1 MKRASLALG
10 VLALAAFLWPGLTM
24 QKNLAVA
31 ATPTPV
37 ALQYDQIVR
46 MVIPPATPPAPGAF
60 PADYAAITGV
70 PAGAAPPDAS
80 AATATPA
87 PQKHGG
93 IGGLL
98 STVMGGQPPS
108 GGSQDANDSGM
119 PAGAMDAVNAMR
131 KGALTRYTYY
141 KGWLRTDDVVHQTAV
156 ISKCQEHQY
165 ITLDL
170 AKKTYTMTNTKPAC
184 NTSPQ
189 MPMGPH
195 HTQVENEAPGTVD
208 MTVTNSVQNLGP
220 LTIQAIATSG
230 YDNTLQ
236 MSMTNAKGSCQNNS
250 MGMNMEQYISKIPLP
265 HQYCPLPQ
273 GAGSYDPSS
282 VVVHGGCKP
291 TMHTSGS
298 GAAMLEMDKLV
309 MFSKMSFNAA
319 GGDSHMGGFAQV
331 TERGNVKWYS
341 GATADALFT
350 VPPGFTKA
358 N

>member
-1 MKRASLALG
+1 MKRASLGLG
-10 VLALAAFLWPGLTM
+10 ILALVAFLWPGLTM
-24 QKNLAVA
+24 HKNLAVA

-46 MVIPPATPPAPGAF
+46 VIIPPATPPAPGAF
-60 PADYAAITGV
+60 QADYAAIAGA
-70 PAGAAPPDAS
+70 PAGAAPAGAP
-80 AATATPA
+80 AATPTPQ
-87 PQKHGG
+87 PKHGG
-93 IGGLL
+93 LGGLL
-98 STVMGGQPPS
+98 SSVMSGQPPS
-108 GGSQDANDSGM
+108 GGQDESGGGM
-119 PAGAMDAVNAMR
+119 GGAMDAMNAMR
-131 KGALTRYTYY
+131 KGTLTRYAYY

-184 NTSPQ
+184 NTTPH
-189 MPMGPH
+189 MPMGPRG
-195 HTQVENEAPGTVD
+195 TQVENEAPGTVD

-220 LTIQAIATSG
+220 MTIETIATTG

-236 MSMTNAKGSCQNNS
+236 MSMTNATGSCQNNS

-273 GAGSYDPSS
+273 GANSYDPSS

-291 TMHTSGS
+291 TMHTSGT
-298 GAAMLEMDKLV
+298 GAGMFEMDKLV

-319 GGDSHMGGFAQV
+319 GGQSHMGGFAQV

-341 GATADALFT
+341 GAAADALFSI
-350 VPPGFTKA
+350 PPGFTKA
-358 N
+358 E

>member
-10 VLALAAFLWPGLTM
+10 LLALVAFLWPGMSM

-46 MVIPPATPPAPGAF
+46 IVIPPATPPAPGAF
-60 PADYAAITGV
+60 QADYVAITG
-70 PAGAAPPDAS
+70 AAPGAPVADSS
-80 AATATPA
+80 AATPTPE
-87 PQKHGG
+87 PKKR
-93 IGGLL
+93 GGLGGML
-98 STVMGGQPPS
+98 SSVMSGQPP
-108 GGSQDANDSGM
+108 GGTDENGM
-119 PAGAMDAVNAMR
+119 PSGAMDAMNAMR
-131 KGALTRYTYY
+131 KGTLTRYTYY
-141 KGWLRTDDVVHQTAV
+141 KGWLRTDDVVRQTAV

-184 NTSPQ
+184 NTTPH
-189 MPMGPH
+189 MPMGPRG
-195 HTQVENEAPGTVD
+195 TQVENEAPGTVD
-208 MTVTNSVQNLGP
+208 MTVTNSVANLGP
-220 LTIQAIATSG
+220 MTIETIPTTG

-236 MSMTNAKGSCQNNS
+236 MSMTNATGSCQNSS
-250 MGMNMEQYISKIPLP
+250 MGMNMEQYVSKIPLT

-273 GAGSYDPSS
+273 GANSYDPSS

-291 TMHTSGS
+291 TMHASGT
-298 GAAMLEMDKLV
+298 AAGMFDMDKLV

-319 GGDSHMGGFAQV
+319 GGGSHAGGFAQV
-331 TERGNVKWYS
+331 TERGNVKWPS
-341 GATADALFT
+341 GAAADALFT
-350 VPPGFTKA
+350 IPPGFTKA